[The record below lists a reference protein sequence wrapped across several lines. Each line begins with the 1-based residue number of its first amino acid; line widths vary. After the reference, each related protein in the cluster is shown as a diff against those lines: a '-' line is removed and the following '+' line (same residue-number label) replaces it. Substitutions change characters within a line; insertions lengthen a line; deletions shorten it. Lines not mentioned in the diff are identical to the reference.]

1 MRDISAIITGN
12 IPLHR
17 IIIYN
22 LLIVI
27 YIEYIKKRVFID
39 YFDNF

>member
-12 IPLHR
+12 ISLHR
-17 IIIYN
+17 VIIYN

-27 YIEYIKKRVFID
+27 YIEYIKKSI
-39 YFDNF
+39 Y